1 MGKDVPQL
9 PGESREPAPRQG
21 PPRGRI
27 QHSAEKSKLR
37 LSLTFHS
44 CFSFLCPLRGEL
56 LHPEGL
62 AGMG

>member
-9 PGESREPAPRQG
+9 PGEGREPAPRQG
-21 PPRGRI
+21 PLGDASSPVL
-27 QHSAEKSKLR
+27 EKQSSGSPSPSTRVFPFCHLG
-37 LSLTFHS
+37 
-44 CFSFLCPLRGEL
+44 GEL